1 MKNRIIA
8 ICVLL
13 AGTLTLTGVTSV
25 RAAEV
30 TLDANDAVALDKIDV
45 LTDIPIEETIV
56 NQVFDAGEEINQLER
71 ISYSKGIK
79 ISGTNYRLYPEFE
92 NPDRAVSE
100 LEKMT
105 QTAMDYLKN
114 NYDLA
119 ALSNDNYEE
128 YQACVCEALGEE
140 EVWAD
145 KALEDELY
153 LIEGFLDIYENGD
166 DNREILEIVESVD
179 GNFEGTTV
187 AEAAQVTGEL
197 QLILPYNTGADEAV
211 EAAAEEI
218 AADVE
223 QEYGVTFVK
232 PNEAVQEELSSQDQP
247 SEVYQLGLLNTANIT
262 PQAELL
268 AYSGNSAFNV
278 ENGRS
283 YANKYAPKDKH
294 NTKYKYFDGAD
305 CTNFVSQIKK
315 AGGVKEYTAWKT
327 VGSDSTID
335 YEKSWFCKTK
345 HNYSKVWTLADKF
358 AKFFGIKSKT
368 SSFYTLSTRV
378 KKGSF
383 IGYDRNGDGNWDHMA
398 FVTAVTKTKKSVNG
412 VTYYDFRIAQHSG
425 DYHAYV
431 SETINHWET
440 LKTTHKKIVFA
451 IIN

>member
-105 QTAMDYLKN
+105 QKAMDYLKN

-140 EVWAD
+140 AVWTD
-145 KALEDELY
+145 EALEDQLY
-153 LIEGFLDIYENGD
+153 LIDGFLDIYENGD
-166 DNREILEIVESVD
+166 NNREILEIVESVD

-187 AEAAQVTGEL
+187 AEAAQVTSKL
-197 QLILPYNTGADEAV
+197 QLTLPYNTGADEAV
-211 EAAAEEI
+211 AAAAEEI
-218 AADVE
+218 ATDVE
-223 QEYGVTFVK
+223 QEYGVAFVK
-232 PNEAVQEELSSQDQP
+232 PDEVEEEVLSSQSQLD
-247 SEVYQLGLLNTANIT
+247 EVCQLGALSTVNIT
-262 PQAELL
+262 SQVELL
-268 AYSGNSAFNV
+268 TYSGNSAFKS
-278 ENGRS
+278 EDGIT
-283 YANKYAPKDKH
+283 YANKYAKTPNKA
-294 NTKYKYFDGAD
+294 KYKYFDKAD

-315 AGGVKEYTAWKT
+315 AGGVKPYTNWT
-327 VGSDSTID
+327 HGSNPTLLKSSSWYYNDKND
-335 YEKSWFCKTK
+335 YGGIWVK
-345 HNYSKVWTLADKF
+345 ADKF
-358 AKFFGIKSKT
+358 AKFFGIKYKT
-368 SSFYTLSTRV
+368 ENFYTFSTKV
-378 KKGSF
+378 KTASF
-383 IGYDRNGDGNWDHMA
+383 ITEDKKADGNWDHMA
-398 FVTAVTKTKKSVNG
+398 FVVKKGDTLTKTEG
-412 VTYYDFRIAQHSG
+412 VKYYDFKVAQHTSN
-425 DYHAYV
+425 YNNWV
-431 SETINHWET
+431 SSKENGWET
-440 LKTTHKKIVFA
+440 LKVAYPKTVFA
-451 IIN
+451 IVN